1 MFDLLFSRED
11 GYLALTNAGNIV
23 FLAIAV
29 CVLLAVRFVTGKN
42 RSFSAKQLVFSAAS
56 IALAFALSYVRIIR
70 MPWGGAVTL
79 CSMLFVTLVGNW
91 YGPGVGFT
99 TAFAYS
105 MLQFVQ
111 DGLYLKPV
119 TGRPGLYLCVHRAR
133 RVGVFQRQKERTRRR
148 IFRCDSSAR
157 PVPRNRRL
165 SLLDGLHAGQLSA
178 CAIRNL
184 PVLLQLRVYSGGGCD
199 HAGGFVPA
207 AREEGTRAGKED
219 GSFLNGSKRL
229 IPGCLFL

>member
-29 CVLLAVRFVTGKN
+29 CVLLAVCFVTGKN

-111 DGLYLKPV
+111 DGGAYILSPLQAGLDYIFAFTALGASGFFKDKKNGLAVGYSVAILLRGLFHAIGGYLYWMDYMPDNF
-119 TGRPGLYLCVHRAR
+119 PRAL
-133 RVGVFQRQKERTRRR
+133 
-148 IFRCDSSAR
+148 SAIY
-157 PVPRNRRL
+157 PFCYNYAFILAEGAITLVVL
-165 SLLDGLHAGQLSA
+165 SLP
-178 CAIRNL
+178 
-184 PVLLQLRVYSGGGCD
+184 PVKTALAQVKKMAVS
-199 HAGGFVPA
+199 
-207 AREEGTRAGKED
+207 
-219 GSFLNGSKRL
+219 
-229 IPGCLFL
+229 